1 MVNIFIERNDFMKGK
16 ISLLLLASLALSAC
30 AGSTTDQEEASS
42 VSESAPKQAVSSVA
56 KAQSSSASSSE
67 SSSQATSSETQA
79 PAKREQVPV
88 AQDNRARYQAEEYQE
103 SKEYAGYTNKEVEM
117 VRVYLSVM
125 NNTDLFPYGNDGDH
139 IDASFIPAVTIVD
152 SYAPELSPVWPT
164 DAWNIAMGKT
174 TAGSSIFQYTSNYD
188 GTVTV
193 YRLPYHWHGTPESD
207 SARAQEALDNGFI
220 LPVEPYTPSQVQPLL
235 DTLQIWDE

>member
-1 MVNIFIERNDFMKGK
+1 MTGK
-16 ISLLLLASLALSAC
+16 ISLVLLASLALSAC
-30 AGSTTDQEEASS
+30 AGSSIDQEEASTA
-42 VSESAPKQAVSSVA
+42 SESEPKQDVSSVA
-56 KAQSSSASSSE
+56 EAQVSSDSSSERSSQASSSE
-67 SSSQATSSETQA
+67 TQT
-79 PAKREQVPV
+79 PAKREQPP
-88 AQDNRARYQAEEYQE
+88 ATQDNRAHYQAEEYQE
-103 SKEYAGYTNKEVEM
+103 SNEYPGYTNKEVEM

-139 IDASFIPAVTIVD
+139 IDASFIPAGTIVD
-152 SYAPELSPVWPT
+152 PYAPELSPVWPT

-193 YRLPYHWHGTPESD
+193 YRLPYHWHGTPESE